1 MKSAVTLFRFRKIGI
16 SIHWSFLLLIAL
28 ILIIMALQRET
39 LSSTLWALLGIIAV
53 FSCVVLHELGH
64 ALMAAQYD
72 IHTKSIM
79 LLPIGGMA
87 NMEHIPEQP
96 LQEIRISIAG
106 PLVNIVIAAMLLPF
120 IPHYIPFWKYWT
132 AFTNLNGSNFLLYL
146 HTVNILL
153 AVFNLIPAFPM
164 DGGRI
169 LRGILAL
176 GTSYPRATAIAAFT
190 GRIIAALFIIVGL
203 VSFNLLLPII
213 GFFIMVSGKA
223 EETTTYLRYHA
234 AGLLVED
241 IATTHFV
248 TLPGGLPLQTA
259 ANVLLRNANPCFVIT
274 GDNMPP
280 SVVMR
285 NDLLQAIAKGHR
297 SDPLRSI
304 VSNNK
309 TILQSDTIVMDV
321 LDQLLAN
328 PSQIFP
334 VLKGDHLSGVV
345 GLNNLTEYSLVHE
358 QQTTTTISHE
368 GGLQTTS

>member
-1 MKSAVTLFRFRKIGI
+1 MKSAVTLFRIRKIDI
-16 SIHWSFLLLIAL
+16 SIHWSFPLLMAL

-39 LSSTLWALLGIIAV
+39 LSSTLWALVGIIAV

-64 ALMAAQYD
+64 ALTAAQYG

-87 NMEHIPEQP
+87 SMERIPEQP
-96 LQEIRISIAG
+96 IQEIKISIAG

-120 IPHYIPFWKYWT
+120 IAHYVPFWKYWT
-132 AFTNLNGSNFLLYL
+132 TFTNLNGNNFLLYL

-190 GRIIAALFIIVGL
+190 GRIIAVLFIIVGL

-234 AGLLVED
+234 AGLLIRD
-241 IATTHFV
+241 ITTTHFV
-248 TLPGGLPLQTA
+248 TLPGGLPLQTV
-259 ANVLLRNANPCFVIT
+259 ANVLLRNANPCFVVT
-274 GDNMPP
+274 DDNTPP
-280 SVVMR
+280 AVVMR
-285 NDLLQAIAKGHR
+285 SDLLQALAKGHR
-297 SDPLRSI
+297 NNPLRSI

-309 TILQSDTIVMDV
+309 IILQSDATVLDVM
-321 LDQLLAN
+321 DQLLVN

-345 GLNNLTEYSLVHE
+345 SLNNLTEYSLIHE
-358 QQTTTTISHE
+358 QQTDATIRHE
-368 GGLQTTS
+368 GGLQTTA